1 MSTTEILLFA
11 ILIAIIMVFFSILVF
26 GLDNQYGEYRKRWEK
41 IKKDQIDDVKS
52 LEKKLVSSL
61 QAQLSQKIH
70 LNKIVNKNIF
80 GGIIIQIKSIMI
92 DQSILTRL
100 SNFNLSM
107 KG

>member
-1 MSTTEILLFA
+1 MI
-11 ILIAIIMVFFSILVF
+11 
-26 GLDNQYGEYRKRWEK
+26 EK
-41 IKKDQIDDVKS
+41 IFDKFKETIDKKKGIIKVKITTATPLDKS

-61 QAQLSQKIH
+61 QAQLSQKIQ
-70 LNKIVNKNIF
+70 LNKIVNKDII